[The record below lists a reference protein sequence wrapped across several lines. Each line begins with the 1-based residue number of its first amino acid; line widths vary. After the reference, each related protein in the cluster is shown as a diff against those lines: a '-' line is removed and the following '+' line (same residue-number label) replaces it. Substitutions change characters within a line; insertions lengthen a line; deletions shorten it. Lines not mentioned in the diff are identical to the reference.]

1 MTKEKIVEALRMAI
15 LRYDADGAA
24 NTAKR
29 ILEEGIDPVMA
40 LDAPTKVRRQV
51 GEQYGRG
58 ELWLPELVGAANA
71 MQAALPILQQQI
83 ERARGKRKTLGTVVI
98 GT

>member
-1 MTKEKIVEALRMAI
+1 MATWPNIWVVTNGDNVLMTKEKIVEALRMAI

-40 LDAPTKVRRQV
+40 LGCTDEGHEA
-51 GEQYGRG
+51 GC
-58 ELWLPELVGAANA
+58 
-71 MQAALPILQQQI
+71 
-83 ERARGKRKTLGTVVI
+83 RAVW
-98 GT
+98 